1 MLLRLCSARARLET
15 GLVSGCERLSKPL
28 IKGLRPFTP
37 GTERA
42 VVVSSPTT
50 RAKSPAGGRAA
61 TPSTAVARVCGEK
74 WRRDA
79 ENAEVLRKCRS
90 REYRESAGGVER
102 VQGDR
107 CGGIKIGGAL
117 QVGLLCPV
125 CPSILPTCSRQSE
138 RAPSIL
144 VLCLARAHVSS

>member
-90 REYRESAGGVER
+90 REYRESAGG
-102 VQGDR
+102 
-107 CGGIKIGGAL
+107 
-117 QVGLLCPV
+117 PV
-125 CPSILPTCSRQSE
+125 RGYQNWGRAAGWVAVPSLPIYFANMLKAKRTSSFHTC
-138 RAPSIL
+138 L
-144 VLCLARAHVSS
+144 VPC